1 MQITDRI
8 REYLVGAKGAKRHI
22 AEFFMTSFDEIPVL
36 TLDEISRRT
45 GVSASTVSR
54 VASEIGFRGFP
65 DFQRKA
71 WDFHKAGLSPSDRM
85 DAAMVLAEQTAQ
97 ESLRQDLQNLAQIA
111 KLNATA
117 AFDEAAAEIA
127 KADDVHVLGI
137 RTASTLSS
145 FSFYALSKIRSRV
158 YNWGADGFGA
168 NEHYLGITQRSALFV
183 ASFPRYSEAAVS
195 AAREVCRR
203 GGRVISLTDGPSSP
217 LAPYSHVSL
226 YAPYESISYFNSMI
240 APLSVINLLIVKV
253 NALLGKEGKEH
264 LIQYEELLDSSVALV
279 RKTKQRQ
286 DKEKQS

>member
-1 MQITDRI
+1 MQITDKV
-8 REYLVGAKGAKRHI
+8 REYLVGAKGAKRQI
-22 AEFFMTSFDEIPVL
+22 AEFFLTSFDEIPVL

-54 VASEIGFRGFP
+54 VASEIGFSGFP

-97 ESLRQDLQNLAQIA
+97 ESLRQDIQNLAQITQ
-111 KLNATA
+111 LNATA
-117 AFDEAAAEIA
+117 VFDEAAAEIA
-127 KADDVHVLGI
+127 KADDVHVLGV

-145 FSFYALSKIRSRV
+145 FFFYALSKIRSRV

-168 NEHYLGITQRSALFV
+168 TEHYLEITRGSLLFV
-183 ASFPRYSEAAVS
+183 ASFPRYSEITIN

-217 LAPYSHVSL
+217 LVPYSHVSL

-240 APLSVINLLIVKV
+240 APLSVINLLVVKT
-253 NALLGKEGKEH
+253 NTLLGKKGKEH
-264 LIQYEELLDSSVALV
+264 LMQYEDLLNSSVAVV
-279 RKTKQRQ
+279 RKTKTSA
-286 DKEKQS
+286 DTE